1 MDADEMKRSI
11 CETFDG
17 VAASEGAGDT
27 FFLYD
32 PDGTLHAKRQFP
44 FATVVTGRS
53 L

>member
-17 VAASEGAGDT
+17 VDAAEGDT
-27 FFLYD
+27 FFLHD